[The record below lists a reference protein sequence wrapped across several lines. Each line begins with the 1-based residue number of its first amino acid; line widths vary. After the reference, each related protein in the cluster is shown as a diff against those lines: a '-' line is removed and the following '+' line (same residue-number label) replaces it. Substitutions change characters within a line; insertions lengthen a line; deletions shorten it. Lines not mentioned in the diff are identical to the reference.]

1 MEKIVL
7 DCLENGELPLR
18 KWQIIEI
25 IEGSC
30 SSASRQV

>member
-7 DCLENGELPLR
+7 DCLENGKLLLT

-30 SSASRQV
+30 